1 MTQGI
6 SKRVEISK
14 KIKIPKGLEIFL
26 ECNTVLALRSLM
38 EQLLFSL
45 NIFKTQYISQGLRE
59 KENEK
64 KFKTKL

>member
-14 KIKIPKGLEIFL
+14 KIKISKGLEIFL

>member
-14 KIKIPKGLEIFL
+14 RIEIPKILEISL
-26 ECNTVLALRSLM
+26 ECNTFLALRSLM

-45 NIFKTQYISQGLRE
+45 NIFKTQYISRGPRE

-64 KFKTKL
+64 KF

>member
-14 KIKIPKGLEIFL
+14 RIKIPKRVEISL
-26 ECNTVLALRSLM
+26 ECNTVPALRSLM

>member
-14 KIKIPKGLEIFL
+14 RIEIPKRLDIFL
-26 ECNTVLALRSLM
+26 ECNTVLALPSPM
-38 EQLLFSL
+38 EQLLFSF